1 VGHSP
6 WIPRSISGRRLPTA
20 KEDDVPEEYNKLA
33 EGVVKGNV
41 PMVASFVERYVSED
55 EPGFFVGDRERI
67 EGDIRVNV
75 TVFGYLEQANGDLP
89 DSTQLG
95 VVDLQQLPDER
106 VWMVVG
112 VLPTLTETEAWLG
125 DVYSGM
131 VRRMAA
137 RLVQFG
143 FLDAPHRPRL
153 RASSTL
159 ALTQVA
165 QALRPPKAVSAPR
178 PLEPPAEPAKPVTPA
193 PQAARAAPP
202 EAQASSAIKPDTPFA
217 VPSAPVN
224 APSPERGQPVAQ
236 HAPAPSRAVP
246 TPASL
251 ASQPPEVNPL
261 GGVPGLKLDKWL
273 TVAMVLIWLVACGML
288 SYLLVLLLK

>member
-1 VGHSP
+1 M
-6 WIPRSISGRRLPTA
+6 
-20 KEDDVPEEYNKLA
+20 PEEYNKLA
-33 EGVVKGNV
+33 EGIVKGTV

-55 EPGFFVGDRERI
+55 EPGFFVGDRECI
-67 EGDIRVNV
+67 EGDIRVHV
-75 TVFGYLEQANGDLP
+75 TVFGYLEPSNGHLP

-112 VLPTLTETEAWLG
+112 VLPTLAETEAWLN
-125 DVYSGM
+125 DLYSAM

-153 RASSTL
+153 RAASTM

-165 QALRPPKAVSAPR
+165 QALRPPKTVGAPHT
-178 PLEPPAEPAKPVTPA
+178 PEPVPEPAKATT
-193 PQAARAAPP
+193 QAAQTTGQAQP
-202 EAQASSAIKPDTPFA
+202 EAQAAAPVKSDM
-217 VPSAPVN
+217 PSAVSPGVPPVT
-224 APSPERGQPVAQ
+224 PPPERDRPVAQ
-236 HAPAPSRAVP
+236 YAPAPSRAVP
-246 TPASL
+246 SPASL
-251 ASQPPEVNPL
+251 AVPQPEANPL
-261 GGVPGLKLDKWL
+261 SAVSGPRLDKML